1 MNKEWKKRELYEEYA
16 GICLSEEDYRNLE
29 KENVIPKSL
38 TSLYSGTFMHDSIS
52 LNNLNG
58 AVTDNICSCG
68 AKLFLESWSRQ
79 DEFGNDH
86 TAVFFFDD
94 FLVILAEP
102 SINLRKSFNSAQDV
116 IPVVIPICN
125 IKNYTTDEYVAWY
138 RVLIEFTNGKHYCA
152 VTVQTSS
159 FDNRK
164 LYPENFSFHIN
175 SRLLG
180 GFSQS
185 ITDKKLNLD
194 KITNRLDLLIKNCCK
209 DYNSR
214 ISAISSLFSDSDVM
228 ARLHKTVYLD
238 EKRFVDEI
246 LKKKSLIS
254 ATDYSDVVSSLD
266 EIQEIREQNR
276 IILKAKNEE
285 KKNFNSELSD
295 KNTLLKSAS
304 FFQKMKIKKIISE
317 LEEKKQQ
324 IDKEIESLAVPKEKY
339 DLAMDTILKA
349 KLNKKTQKSDT
360 SLYGIPKSLVTT
372 AKNIYLMCQER
383 NVTKLETEDEKKVFI
398 LICEDKKVPKK
409 YQNAN
414 LFICGAQ
421 EAFEYEREKNYEKY
435 QKSRTKRTVKYNE
448 EKERSTIVGRIKYTQ
463 KAIEDQKKS
472 MEMAKATQLL
482 GQLAEIQTQTR
493 AVKSDAAILGG
504 IANGIAGSAMGIAT
518 YAKIEQENAMAEINA
533 AETRKQGYEN
543 LSNARTLELG
553 YKTESSG
560 LGWEIDKINSK
571 LCDTSD
577 STRYFSYLKC
587 SIESYTVELDGTML
601 INIKIEFL
609 EKPEMNGMPIV
620 IDGSL
625 RVDIKNESKRVGEA
639 YVCAPGFDETDLDKV
654 GFNAQNKYTVIGIP
668 TLSDFVMNKE
678 YIFEIKPVN
687 IWMIEK

>member
-1 MNKEWKKRELYEEYA
+1 
-16 GICLSEEDYRNLE
+16 
-29 KENVIPKSL
+29 
-38 TSLYSGTFMHDSIS
+38 
-52 LNNLNG
+52 
-58 AVTDNICSCG
+58 
-68 AKLFLESWSRQ
+68 
-79 DEFGNDH
+79 
-86 TAVFFFDD
+86 
-94 FLVILAEP
+94 
-102 SINLRKSFNSAQDV
+102 
-116 IPVVIPICN
+116 
-125 IKNYTTDEYVAWY
+125 
-138 RVLIEFTNGKHYCA
+138 
-152 VTVQTSS
+152 
-159 FDNRK
+159 
-164 LYPENFSFHIN
+164 
-175 SRLLG
+175 
-180 GFSQS
+180 
-185 ITDKKLNLD
+185 
-194 KITNRLDLLIKNCCK
+194 
-209 DYNSR
+209 
-214 ISAISSLFSDSDVM
+214 
-228 ARLHKTVYLD
+228 
-238 EKRFVDEI
+238 
-246 LKKKSLIS
+246 
-254 ATDYSDVVSSLD
+254 
-266 EIQEIREQNR
+266 
-276 IILKAKNEE
+276 
-285 KKNFNSELSD
+285 
-295 KNTLLKSAS
+295 
-304 FFQKMKIKKIISE
+304 
-317 LEEKKQQ
+317 
-324 IDKEIESLAVPKEKY
+324 
-339 DLAMDTILKA
+339 
-349 KLNKKTQKSDT
+349 
-360 SLYGIPKSLVTT
+360 
-372 AKNIYLMCQER
+372 MCQER

-560 LGWEIDKINSK
+560 LVWEIDKINSK